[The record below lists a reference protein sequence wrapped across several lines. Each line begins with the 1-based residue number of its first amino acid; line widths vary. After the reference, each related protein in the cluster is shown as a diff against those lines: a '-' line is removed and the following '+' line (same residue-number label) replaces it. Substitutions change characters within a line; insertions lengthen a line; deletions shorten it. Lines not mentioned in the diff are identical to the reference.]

1 MIKVW
6 KEENVS
12 RKYFVRLIDDWG
24 STPHLVLVNEDGEPI
39 EGCVIVELTE
49 RGTLKLCRSIDKDEA
64 EKAGLQIDDDG
75 CVVTEKE

>member
-6 KEENVS
+6 KKENDS
-12 RKYFVRLIDDWG
+12 RRYFVRLFDDWDP
-24 STPHLVLVNEDGEPI
+24 TPRLVLVNEDGEPI

-49 RGTLKLCRSIDKDEA
+49 RGTLKLCRSIDENEA

-75 CVVTEKE
+75 YVVTEKE